1 MSRVLLADDSPHAQR
16 MGEWILREEGFEVV
30 TVTDGDTAVVR
41 LSDVDP
47 DVIVADAFLPRLS
60 GFQICQ
66 LVKSDARLRHTRVVL
81 TVGIAEPL
89 DEEEVRRVRA
99 DAVLRKPFEAS
110 GLINTV
116 KPLVLASQAAR
127 EAVRGLAAAPIVAVA
142 SFVPPEPA
150 GPMPEAPVAADLS
163 ESPTV
168 PGSSEAPTTAS
179 YAEPPVDPGPP
190 EPAAASEAVPEPVSE
205 EPLVEAVPVSAPAT
219 EPDIDPECVRAAV
232 TLALDAALPSM
243 IDELTAKVLVALKK

>member
-47 DVIVADAFLPRLS
+47 DVIVADAFLPQLS
-60 GFQICQ
+60 GYQICQ
-66 LVKSDARLRHTRVVL
+66 LVKSDSRLKHTRVVL

-89 DEEEVRRVRA
+89 DEAEVRRVQA

-110 GLINTV
+110 ALVNTV
-116 KPLVLASQAAR
+116 KPLVLAAQTDRETVAA
-127 EAVRGLAAAPIVAVA
+127 LAPVA
-142 SFVPPEPA
+142 SATVVPFCPPEPA
-150 GPMPEAPVAADLS
+150 GPLS
-163 ESPTV
+163 ESPVAVISPESPVAT
-168 PGSSEAPTTAS
+168 GSP
-179 YAEPPVDPGPP
+179 EPP
-190 EPAAASEAVPEPVSE
+190 AAVEAVPEPAPE
-205 EPLVEAVPVSAPAT
+205 EIPAEAPPASVAGV
-219 EPDIDPECVRAAV
+219 EPDIDPERVKAAV

-243 IDELTAKVLVALKK
+243 IDELTAKVLIALKK

>member
-47 DVIVADAFLPRLS
+47 DVIVADAFLPQLS
-60 GFQICQ
+60 GYQICQ
-66 LVKSDARLRHTRVVL
+66 LVKSDSRLKHTRVVL

-89 DEEEVRRVRA
+89 DEAEVRRVQA

-110 GLINTV
+110 ALINTV
-116 KPLVLASQAAR
+116 KPLVLAAQADR
-127 EAVRGLAAAPIVAVA
+127 ETVTALTSVA
-142 SFVPPEPA
+142 SAVVSFAPPEPA
-150 GPMPEAPVAADLS
+150 GPLPESPVAA
-163 ESPTV
+163 
-168 PGSSEAPTTAS
+168 GSSE
-179 YAEPPVDPGPP
+179 PPAAMEAAP
-190 EPAAASEAVPEPVSE
+190 EPAPEEIPAEVPPASVAGV
-205 EPLVEAVPVSAPAT
+205 
-219 EPDIDPECVRAAV
+219 EPDIDPERVKAAI

-243 IDELTAKVLVALKK
+243 IDELTAKVLIALKK